1 MADNKVKFLR
11 GTAAE
16 YAASTKD
23 NDVFYYITDTQK
35 LYLGAN
41 EVTGVGKAGTGASAE
56 IFNDYTQ
63 NKANGNYSHA
73 EGLYTKA
80 DGSASHS
87 EGAYTDATGDY
98 SHTEGYSTTASKFFA
113 HAGGDSSSALKR
125 GAFVHGN
132 NVIADKNDYETAF
145 GTFNKSN
152 ADTLF
157 SVGNGISTEDRSN
170 AFEITKTTGKLF
182 DKEIATKEDIPTTLP
197 ANGGNADTLDGKHAN
212 EIANNPNMLIN
223 PDFRVNQRGGNIY
236 SYSVAS
242 GSIKGGFS
250 VDHWITTVVGSG
262 NSGSYNAET
271 RVLSGSVLDKD
282 GYYANLYQLIE
293 NPVRF
298 AGKIMTVSA
307 GMSELDQPAL
317 IQIWRTEGTT
327 TTGVAATPY
336 NLEADKVLTFTM
348 PSDLTEASKI
358 RVVLQTRGSV
368 KLDWAKLELGSAATP
383 FVPPDPATELAKCQR
398 YFIRL
403 KNAFGWIG
411 SGFTNKTLARCVIP
425 LPTTMRI
432 SPTVTLNGKIYANTP
447 TGLGVAAAECTTARS
462 DIAYMQN
469 AIGASFDLPEGST
482 SVEPCFM
489 QFRDSESY
497 IDISAEL

>member
-197 ANGGNADTLDGKHAN
+197 ANGGNSDTLDGLHAN
-212 EIANNPNMLIN
+212 EIASNPNLLIN
-223 PDFRVNQRGGNIY
+223 PDFRINQRGETAWSIGTTHAYFVDRWYSARTNLSLSDDGLMLAWNGTDGSDGWIQEKVETKALFGKTVTISVNANDKIY
-236 SYSVAS
+236 TITDTIPETVNAS
-242 GSIKGGFS
+242 
-250 VDHWITTVVGSG
+250 TT
-262 NSGSYNAET
+262 
-271 RVLSGSVLDKD
+271 K
-282 GYYANLYQLIE
+282 LI
-293 NPVRF
+293 
-298 AGKIMTVSA
+298 
-307 GMSELDQPAL
+307 
-317 IQIWRTEGTT
+317 EGTT
-327 TTGVAATPY
+327 MAVS
-336 NLEADKVLTFTM
+336 LTNHGGNTF
-348 PSDLTEASKI
+348 A
-358 RVVLQTRGSV
+358 VVLHSTSTTPSLIRLI
-368 KLDWAKLELGSAATP
+368 KCELGRIATP
-383 FVPPDPATELAKCQR
+383 FVPPDPATELLKCQR

>member
-87 EGAYTDATGDY
+87 EGAYTAATGDY

-223 PDFRVNQRGGNIY
+223 PDFRVNQRGQNEY
-236 SYSVAS
+236 STGYT
-242 GSIKGGFS
+242 
-250 VDHWITTVVGSG
+250 VDRWYISTDKCK
-262 NSGSYNAET
+262 AAPET
-271 RVLSGSVLDKD
+271 NGIRLTATATLTSNTHAFWQK
-282 GYYANLYQLIE
+282 IE
-293 NPVRF
+293 NPL
-298 AGKIMTVSA
+298 APGKYTLSLNVLEVSGAWSARIRTVNASGDYVDSYYTSLLHKGVNKVSVDLSDSEYISA
-307 GMSELDQPAL
+307 VSIGFNK
-317 IQIWRTEGTT
+317 G
-327 TTGVAATPY
+327 
-336 NLEADKVLTFTM
+336 
-348 PSDLTEASKI
+348 TEAGNS
-358 RVVLQTRGSV
+358 L
-368 KLDWAKLELGSAATP
+368 KLAWAKLEGGSLATP
-383 FVPPDPATELAKCQR
+383 FVPPDYAAELAKCQR

-447 TGLGVAAAECTTARS
+447 TSLGVGAIECTTARS
-462 DIAYMQN
+462 DISYMQN
-469 AIGASFDLPEGST
+469 AIGVSFDLPEGST
-482 SVEPCFM
+482 SIEPCFM
-489 QFRDSESY
+489 QFHDSESY